1 MASALALDVA
11 GNVAP
16 DVTLMHQGAVA
27 VLRWNRP
34 GKRNAIT
41 AAMYARMAD
50 LLAAADADPRVKAIV
65 LGGTGPAFS
74 AGNDIDDFIRH
85 PPMGPDAPVT
95 RFLHVLAALV
105 TPLVAAVRGPAIG
118 VGTTMLLHCDLVYAG
133 SDARFGL
140 PFAQLGLCPE
150 AASSLLLPRLSGHQR
165 AAEKLL
171 LGDPF
176 DAEEARAMGFVNR
189 IVAPE
194 AVEDEALRQA
204 QRLVALPVAALR
216 ATKALLKADP
226 MQTVAARIDAE
237 IAQFAA
243 LLGGPAAQE
252 ALRAFVEKRRPDFAA
267 LDGPKR

>member
-1 MASALALDVA
+1 
-11 GNVAP
+11 
-16 DVTLMHQGAVA
+16 MHQGAVA